1 MCSFVY
7 SRQVDERESNDWAVG
22 YPHLVGTGDGGT
34 DGGVGG
40 GDWALEGLSYG
51 ADD

>member
-1 MCSFVY
+1 M
-7 SRQVDERESNDWAVG
+7 ESS
-22 YPHLVGTGDGGT
+22 VGTGDGGT

-40 GDWALEGLSYG
+40 GDWTLEGLSYG